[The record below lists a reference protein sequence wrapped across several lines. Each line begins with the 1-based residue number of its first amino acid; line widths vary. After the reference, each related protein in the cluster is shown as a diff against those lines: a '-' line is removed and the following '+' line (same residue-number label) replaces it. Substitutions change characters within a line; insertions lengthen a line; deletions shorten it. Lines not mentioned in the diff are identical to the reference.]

1 MLGSLLYH
9 ARARRTCCIVLAAAL
24 CVLFLLASC
33 SYQEERSG
41 SGRRVK
47 KQSVIDSTPVD
58 RLLQDQLFA
67 MRVSRNMD
75 RG

>member
-1 MLGSLLYH
+1 MLGSLRYH
-9 ARARRTCCIVLAAAL
+9 ARARRACCIVLAAAL
-24 CVLFLLASC
+24 CMLFLLASC

-47 KQSVIDSTPVD
+47 KQSVIDNTPVD
-58 RLLQDQLFA
+58 SLLQDKLFA
-67 MRVSRNMD
+67 ARVSRNMD